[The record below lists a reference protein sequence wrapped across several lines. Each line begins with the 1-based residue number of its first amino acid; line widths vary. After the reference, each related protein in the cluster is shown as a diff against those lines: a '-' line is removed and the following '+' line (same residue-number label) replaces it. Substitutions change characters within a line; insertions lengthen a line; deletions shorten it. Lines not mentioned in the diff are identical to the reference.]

1 MEIGT
6 DFAEDNLGE
15 TKFSVANLC
24 NKFTELAEV
33 DFGTEF
39 AEETLGETEFVAA
52 NLGNKFTELAE
63 LVDIGTDFAET
74 NLSDTEFGAANL
86 GNKFT
91 ELVEVDSRTEF
102 AEANLGVDIE
112 MEFAAA
118 KLYKFIELAEVTIGT
133 EIFQS

>member
-39 AEETLGETEFVAA
+39 AE
-52 NLGNKFTELAE
+52 
-63 LVDIGTDFAET
+63 
-74 NLSDTEFGAANL
+74 
-86 GNKFT
+86 
-91 ELVEVDSRTEF
+91 
-102 AEANLGVDIE
+102 ANLGVDIE
-112 MEFAAA
+112 MEFAAV

-133 EIFQS
+133 EANLSELIIGLFEDKKF

>member
-1 MEIGT
+1 M
-6 DFAEDNLGE
+6 A
-15 TKFSVANLC
+15 KLC
-24 NKFTELAEV
+24 NTFTELAEV

-39 AEETLGETEFVAA
+39 AEETLGETEF
-52 NLGNKFTELAE
+52 L
-63 LVDIGTDFAET
+63 
-74 NLSDTEFGAANL
+74 AANL

-91 ELVEVDSRTEF
+91 ELVEVDFGTEF
-102 AEANLGVDIE
+102 AEANLRVDIE